1 MPSTLAESLE
11 LLKGVRAENGAAVA
25 HLNDQELADLV
36 HSQTGDE
43 RLVPAARSSS
53 LQRGI
58 NTVGQAFKGAGQAT
72 EQFIAPEGSGYAQRL
87 VGRVGGNLVSG
98 LPELGAGIAAV
109 TTRGLARPVLAALG
123 GSYVYGRNKAE
134 TNDTGAALGESAGFL
149 ASLAGGVGGARMGAN
164 MATSKVG
171 KVAGG
176 SAGSIV
182 GSMPGDYL
190 GMVTQP
196 GETMDLEQFRSDEL
210 GVPAYFLGQV
220 AADPLIAVADKAG
233 TKAKALVEKTMA
245 ATPDLASIIPKSAA
259 DEFAALEKKPLVELT
274 ELEAARKVEL
284 ANQLAKADEDFL
296 AKKIA
301 SKTVAPADVASDAET
316 PATITAQ
323 LNQLGAGKRAAV
335 ELPKNSTLAIDDLPD
350 IQLHFKKHVSED
362 GTSFIYDEQKTT
374 PDQIEN
380 ARKTNSM
387 GYLLGYGV
395 PGVPDAPSGEI
406 AVLRNKLGVE
416 KTAIILDEATKPTVL
431 EALERQKVGEG
442 DVVTVETAQ
451 QVMEW
456 RQKNKGLVKLYSIAG
471 GEMPD
476 PQNDISFTNHVL
488 DMFQS
493 ATQTKIRG
501 YKQKGPKFQP
511 DAQGAISGTGIL
523 KAVKDW
529 APGELW
535 EHYKSRG
542 IEQLLSPRELPAY
555 YHGTGVKGI
564 KKFDPNKG
572 PTKGVTYFARN
583 PDVTRRYGNIRY
595 EAGIDESGL
604 KLFDVANP
612 EHLTMVRKAVKSP
625 NQISQ
630 FFEYDESGPRTLERY
645 FLALEGKDPF
655 SAGGFEAQESSVA
668 VLKSLGFDGYKSSE
682 HIGGE
687 IALFNPEKL
696 VGVKETELPKIPWEK
711 ARSLERAGFVPKT
724 ILAPNKVS
732 MVEFTKWIRENT
744 PEVEVKKLVP
754 TQQMPDMVD
763 ARRRQHE
770 IETEGGT
777 FVRALGGRNS
787 LPAGFELSKA
797 TPPELRG
804 KLERMIGEYNGA
816 YEVAVYTDG
825 GKSDAATG
833 SGYKVEP
840 KTLDQMP
847 GAVDILV
854 RVPTKAPPSTGSSI
868 LDKYG
873 IKQEGELFHGHHFG
887 KSDINVLASIR
898 GYMETL
904 PNGEKVF
911 HIFELQSDWG
921 QKVAKEKV
929 NLEAGMH
936 PSWNATKTHPL
947 LVHYETLGLKTAI
960 QHARAEGAT
969 KLAISDGETGMMT
982 QGHDRHNPS
991 EVQRFN
997 TEKEARAYSDNVW
1010 YDATDK
1016 VWLAEP
1022 VVPQEKGMRAAYD
1035 KRLPAIMTK
1044 LTGDKGRPVD
1054 FGFHKVADESDGT
1067 LDDPGSP
1074 VFKDAQGQPK
1084 SRITARLYDIT
1095 NPRPEVK
1102 RLFSLYDA
1110 DAQTSFESS
1119 LRRQQEEIDSGRRPA
1134 EELSREQVLE
1144 RAIGG
1149 NLAKLDPL
1157 LNFLNAVKGTQGA
1170 IRSETFA
1177 NPNILASVDLGTGGI
1192 SLNRDARLTV
1202 TQAFAKL
1209 AHEQGHLGI
1218 HSMPEPVKQALITD
1232 AKNLGALGR
1241 RGILDE
1247 VKSAL
1252 KLGADFDTS
1261 YLAGEKFDPAD
1272 PNYDMKVMH
1281 EFTGGLLEAA
1291 AHSHAQ
1297 SIPTGWMAYLPVS
1310 IQKLLTKVMGNMKK
1324 LFSDDYPSLGAM
1336 MSDGERARLGRIVD
1350 QMQSGAVDAEQVN
1363 LRSLLKL
1370 GESSKFDETTFI
1382 DKLAASGDNQ
1392 FAPKGGPSELHSFA
1406 GELYEGAKK
1415 GMKNHYQ
1422 NLWFSGLFRART
1434 KPETAGHFWAL
1445 HNFRPSNKA
1454 DEHSYLAYLGQQ
1466 SDNSLSRQQAIER
1479 WASFF
1484 DNTILDTGTKGE
1496 KWRNAFGDVN
1506 EENQNR
1512 REASQASLSDKDLV
1526 TSKDMVEK
1534 HGMTEE
1540 QAEFTQRLIKSS
1552 ELVAQEHIRKGEQE
1566 DITNLTR
1573 AFYGVNKN
1581 QDVEGVRQK
1590 VARLSRITKDAG
1602 DNRYQLVSY
1611 RDQLDRV
1618 RKSDNPDMAAEAD
1631 LQMEVQ
1637 KLEAAEANFNLLLDN
1652 GIRQEFAG
1660 AIPFKDGEDRFVS
1673 GISEMMVKLSSL
1685 RARERRI
1692 TASAGWA
1699 SMSRRGRYRIR
1710 VKDESPLGEDFG
1722 RVLEYRGFQTLPE
1735 MKKYI
1740 AEKGYTDSQI
1750 ETFDMNE
1757 VAERVRA
1764 YTPSGLQKAHD
1775 LAKSQLAETLAEIQS
1790 KGSGLDQATQDVMS
1804 NVIHDI
1810 QASFRPVAQELADA
1824 ISVKGDKF
1832 GQRRHNVAGFNKN
1845 DFLPNLFEYMQM
1857 RTVGGNKGL
1866 AAAES
1871 NLQISRRELDSQPE
1885 LRERML
1891 KEQQYTL
1898 SAQTEWNG
1906 AKKAIFYYYL
1916 GANFRHVIQ
1925 NSVQIPLNGISQ
1937 MVAEGHG
1944 VASYKH
1950 FAKAAKFATQYNYK
1964 GTTGDATIDVL
1975 LKQAEKDG
1983 ISFSTAIEA
1992 PLHEGDALQNVLDS
2006 INANSDG
2013 KIGFGQ
2019 KVGLAGTRVVRGME
2033 KFLQATSEAAESA
2046 NRKTTFIASVL
2057 AERAKGNVDPRAIY
2071 EKASQFTNFVNFVG
2085 DKPNRPGYMILNG
2098 QGTLHGPLGLLTA
2111 LQSFTVNHISQLYSF
2126 YEKGYKQG
2134 SKADKAA
2141 LAVGLAHLLVFAG
2154 GMGMIGAS
2162 TAEQLFESATG
2173 KSLRTLYREG
2183 LIAGLTSLSDD
2194 EETKESLRFGADR
2207 IADTTMYGFPALA
2220 GVDMSNSIGLGSPF
2234 FRYQSG
2240 KPMGIEEFGGA
2251 GVGMLARVGQAVGKV
2266 ATDPFNPQAWWSAAR
2281 SGSPAFLGNA
2291 IKTYELLNSGA
2302 SLDANQQP
2310 IGDPLGVGSSISAL
2324 AGFNPMETSKQR
2336 DLNNQIYKSTK
2347 KSADDYQ
2354 RTVLNISQLYSAY
2367 QLTGNEEMRV
2377 KAEEM
2382 MTTYVDSV
2390 GGLQD
2395 RDAMISSISAQVQQ
2409 NSGKVTKPA
2418 SLKESATRAR
2428 QEAAFPSIK
2437 RPASNQLDALLDELG
2452 VAQAL
2457 GQDDVLVRKIQSLPQ
2472 TMQSKALADA
2482 LAASGLS
2489 AQEVQQLLSPQSVGR
2504 LGQPR

>member
-43 RLVPAARSSS
+43 RMVPAARSSS

-87 VGRVGGNLVSG
+87 AGRVGGNLVSG

-164 MATSKVG
+164 MATSNLG
-171 KVAGG
+171 KVAAG
-176 SAGSIV
+176 SAGSIL

-196 GETMDLEQFRSDEL
+196 GETMDLEQLRSDEL

-220 AADPLIAVADKAG
+220 AADPLIHVADKAG
-233 TKAKALVEKTMA
+233 AKMKQLAEQTRA
-245 ATPDLASIIPKSAA
+245 ATPDLASIVPKSAA

-284 ANQLAKADEDFL
+284 ANQLAKADEGFL

-335 ELPKNSTLAIDDLPD
+335 ELPKGSTLAIDDLPD

-395 PGVPDAPSGEI
+395 PGVPAAPSGEI

-542 IEQLLSPRELPAY
+542 IEDFLTPQTVDRLD
-555 YHGTGVKGI
+555 G
-564 KKFDPNKG
+564 KKL
-572 PTKGVTYFARN
+572 
-583 PDVTRRYGNIRY
+583 
-595 EAGIDESGL
+595 DE
-604 KLFDVANP
+604 
-612 EHLTMVRKAVKSP
+612 
-625 NQISQ
+625 
-630 FFEYDESGPRTLERY
+630 
-645 FLALEGKDPF
+645 FLAKNPN
-655 SAGGFEAQESSVA
+655 ATVPQRVA
-668 VLKSLGFDGYKSSE
+668 Y
-682 HIGGE
+682 
-687 IALFNPEKL
+687 A
-696 VGVKETELPKIPWEK
+696 
-711 ARSLERAGFVPKT
+711 KT
-724 ILAPNKVS
+724 LLAHNKVP
-732 MVEFTKWIRENT
+732 MVEFTKWLRENT

-754 TQQMPDMVD
+754 QQMMND
-763 ARRRQHE
+763 
-770 IETEGGT
+770 
-777 FVRALGGRNS
+777 GGRREAQHYLES
-787 LPAGFELSKA
+787 QGFRVEDGQLLEPAVYGNRPIMSGDMARILKDYGNETGTAVDKMLN
-797 TPPELRG
+797 PEL
-804 KLERMIGEYNGA
+804 
-816 YEVAVYTDG
+816 YTP
-825 GKSDAATG
+825 KSDAATG
-833 SGYKVEP
+833 SGYNVEP

-847 GAVDILV
+847 GAVDILA
-854 RVPTKAPPSTGSSI
+854 RVPTTAPPSTGSSI

-873 IKQEGELFHGHHFG
+873 IKQEGELFHGPHFG
-887 KSDINVLASIR
+887 KSDINVLAFNR
-898 GYMETL
+898 AYEETL
-904 PNGEKVF
+904 PADHPNAGEKAFFVF
-911 HIFELQSDWG
+911 EGTQSDWEQAFG
-921 QKVAKEKV
+921 VDSKDKTYAKWLSLEGRRESLKFETEKKARAYADERKREYAEKV
-929 NLEAGMH
+929 M
-936 PSWNATKTHPL
+936 PL
-947 LVHYETLGLKTAI
+947 ITRTDSLGLKASI
-960 QHARAEGAT
+960 QV
-969 KLAISDGETGMMT
+969 AISRGIRWLALTDAQTAMMT
-982 QGHDRHNPS
+982 EGHDRAARNPLIDPTIKTFTNGGEAKAWLENQPNRSLLYFSGEGPKSVEDTGTFVIKRIS
-991 EVQRFN
+991 EPSQS
-997 TEKEARAYSDNVW
+997 A
-1010 YDATDK
+1010 
-1016 VWLAEP
+1016 
-1022 VVPQEKGMRAAYD
+1022 GMRAAYD
-1035 KRLPAIMTK
+1035 ERLPAIMTK
-1044 LTGDKGRPVD
+1044 LTGDKGTRVD
-1054 FGFHKVADESDGT
+1054 FGQHERALQTNRGEVVSQYT
-1067 LDDPGSP
+1067 MLGSP
-1074 VFKDAQGQPK
+1074 VFENPDGTPK
-1084 SRITARLYDIT
+1084 TNITARLYDLS
-1095 NPRPEVK
+1095 NLSPEVK
-1102 RLFSLYDA
+1102 KLFSLYDA

-1119 LRRQQEEIDSGRRPA
+1119 LRRQQEEIDSGRRPV

-1192 SLNRDARLTV
+1192 SLNRDARLTM

-1324 LFSDDYPSLGAM
+1324 LFSGDYPSLGAM

-1370 GESSKFDETTFI
+1370 GGSAKFDETTFI

-1466 SDNSLSRQQAIER
+1466 GDNSLSRQQAIER

-1512 REASQASLSDKDLV
+1512 REASQASLTDKDLV

-1740 AEKGYTDSQI
+1740 AEKGYTDSQV

-1925 NSVQIPLNGISQ
+1925 NSVQIPLNGVSQ

-2207 IADTTMYGFPALA
+2207 VADTTMYGFPALA

-2266 ATDPFNPQAWWSAAR
+2266 ATDPFNPQAWWSATR

-2310 IGDPLGVGSSISAL
+2310 IGDPLDVGSSISAL

-2382 MTTYVDSV
+2382 MTSYVDSV

-2472 TMQSKALADA
+2472 TMQSRALADA

-2489 AQEVQQLLSPQSVGR
+2489 AQEVQQLLSPQSVGH